1 MDIKCEKNQES
12 HLRTD
17 PRIQRHIRV
26 DDWNGPNDPDNPRN
40 FPLATRL
47 WGQVSV
53 TCLAF
58 ASAFAGSIYAPAS
71 DEIMRVFNCSYEVS
85 VLPLALY
92 NLGMA
97 FGPLL
102 GAPLSETYGRKAVF
116 IITTPIS
123 MAFMVGAGAAS
134 NLRDIIICRFFA
146 AILASPNISNA
157 SATILDYT
165 PEIYRGVYLGVY
177 YSIPSVAPTL
187 GPLAGGFVLQTRSW
201 RWTQW
206 VAIFV
211 SVATYIPVLFTKE
224 TYKGVILKRRARR
237 LGLSDDSSQKS
248 SFQKTLRY
256 FFVTLIQR
264 PLHMLFT
271 EPIVTLVSSYNGVIF
286 GLLYAYVVSIPWTLE
301 RYYEFDSSGQSL
313 SYLGVSLGSL
323 LACIPF
329 SFIDIFYYQRRL
341 HAWKSTPNSSERF
354 PPENRLLSAMVASP
368 FLPACLFI
376 AGWTAE
382 YKVHWIVPI
391 FFQGMTML
399 ACLLVYAGVNLFM
412 LDSYGPLY
420 GASASGAMMF
430 SRYLMSFIFPLFAL
444 QMFELLDVGWA
455 TSLLAF
461 LMLLMAPIPWAFW
474 VYGERLRIRSR
485 YESSS

>member
-1 MDIKCEKNQES
+1 MDIKCENQES
-12 HLRTD
+12 Q
-17 PRIQRHIRV
+17 PRIDPQIQHYTRA
-26 DDWNGPNDPDNPRN
+26 DDWNGPNDPENPRN
-40 FPLATRL
+40 FPVATRV

-71 DEIMRVFNCSYEVS
+71 DEIMRVFNCTYEVS

-97 FGPLL
+97 FGPLA

-116 IITTPIS
+116 LITTPIS
-123 MAFMVGAGAAS
+123 MAFMVGAGAAN
-134 NLRDIIICRFFA
+134 NLRDIIICRFLA
-146 AILASPNISNA
+146 ATLASPNISNA

-165 PEIYRGVYLGVY
+165 PERYRGVYLGIY
-177 YSIPSVAPTL
+177 YSIPSVAATL

-224 TYKGVILKRRARR
+224 TYKGVIIKRRARR
-237 LGLSDDSSQKS
+237 LGLHDNASQKS

-271 EPIVTLVSSYNGVIF
+271 EPIVTLVSSYNAVIF
-286 GLLYAYVVSIPWTLE
+286 GILYAYVVSIPWAFE
-301 RYYEFDSSGQSL
+301 EYYGFGSSGQSL
-313 SYLGVSLGSL
+313 SYLGMSLGSL

-341 HAWKSTPNSSERF
+341 HAWKSTNLSERF
-354 PPENRLLSAMVASP
+354 PPENRLISAMIASP

-382 YKVHWIVPI
+382 YKVHWIVPMI
-391 FFQGMTML
+391 FQGMTMS

-430 SRYLMSFIFPLFAL
+430 SRYIMSFAFPLFAL
-444 QMFELLDVGWA
+444 QMFKRLNVGWA

-474 VYGERLRIRSR
+474 IYGARLRRRSR
-485 YESSS
+485 YETSS